1 MDPVLAELLK
11 DAAEPVG
18 LLGQKLNEL
27 GTVVIESVL
36 SKQTTI
42 SDPLF
47 TPTEPD
53 ELTEEFGVLPHIAIE
68 MRIALS
74 DTEAYLIATLIT
86 LDDAK
91 TLLGNDITT
100 GDEVAL
106 QSAQRTA
113 GELSDL
119 IVLMLFTDS
128 PVRGA
133 IQVTEARYDSIAE
146 TVGMIVDVAQGSPL
160 ARLEYDIVE
169 GDARARVTHIVP
181 VSLISNLATRL
192 QADGEPAAG
201 AAAAPESGAIR
212 QSDLDSLDL
221 EDESAPLPINANVDV
236 HPAQFMPF
244 EESSSGPRRKQGLDL
259 ILDVS
264 LRVSVELGRTVL
276 TVQDVLGLGP
286 GSVVELDKI
295 AGEPVDIFVNDRIIA
310 KGEVVVV
317 DENFGVRVTE
327 IVPTTRRAPVAATA

>member
-11 DAAEPVG
+11 DAAEPAG

-27 GTVVIESVL
+27 GTVVLESVL
-36 SKQTTI
+36 SKQTTV

-53 ELTEEFGVLPHIAIE
+53 EITEEFGVLPHIALE

-74 DTEAYLIATLIT
+74 DTEAYLMATLIT

-119 IVLMLFTDS
+119 IALMLFTDS

-169 GDARARVTHIVP
+169 GDNRAHLTHIVP

-192 QADGEPAAG
+192 QADGEPE
-201 AAAAPESGAIR
+201 AAAEGGDIK

-286 GSVVELDKI
+286 GSVVELDKL

-327 IVPTTRRAPVAATA
+327 IVPTTRRAPAAATA